1 MTAFAVADIS
11 SMTAKTATATTDAR
25 LSSWI
30 MNYSLE
36 KCIKYATEAANT
48 SGFTDSQESWP
59 AKNIQAF
66 SFTRICLIVLTYLP

>member
-1 MTAFAVADIS
+1 MTAFAVAGIS

-36 KCIKYATEAANT
+36 KCIKYATEAA
-48 SGFTDSQESWP
+48 
-59 AKNIQAF
+59 
-66 SFTRICLIVLTYLP
+66 